1 MTTDIIG
8 DGRERWDVV
17 TSIANP
23 AAPTAAELNAG
34 VRISQWM
41 TKDGATGF
49 VADTASAT
57 TSGKESTF
65 QTSVNGMISLSNPKL
80 RLKRQTPLAS
90 DAAFTAT
97 ARDSYA
103 YLVRRNSLTA
113 PTAYVAAQIV
123 DIFYVQ
129 FSQKAK
135 LDQEDNMPERYDVP
149 VQIAAQPNY
158 DVAVV

>member
-8 DGRERWDVV
+8 DGKERWDIV

-23 AAPTAAELNAG
+23 GAPTAAELNAG

-49 VADTASAT
+49 VAATADAP
-57 TSGKESTF
+57 TSSKESTF
-65 QTSVNGMISLSNPKL
+65 QTAVNGMISLNDPRF
-80 RLKRQTPLAS
+80 RLKRQLPLGS
-90 DAAFTAT
+90 DAAFNAMPTDGTA
-97 ARDSYA
+97 YA
-103 YLVRRNSLTA
+103 VRRNSLAAATSYA
-113 PTAYVAAQIV
+113 AAQLV
-123 DIFYVQ
+123 DVFAVQ

-135 LDQEDNMPERYDVP
+135 VDQADNQPELFEVP
-149 VQIAAQPNY
+149 VKITSQPKW

>member
-8 DGRERWDVV
+8 DGKERWDIVS
-17 TSIANP
+17 SIANI

-49 VADTASAT
+49 VADTADAD
-57 TSGKESTF
+57 TSSKESTF
-65 QTSVNGMISLSNPKL
+65 KTAVNGMISLNGPTFT
-80 RLKRQTPLAS
+80 LKRQSPLGS
-90 DAAFTAT
+90 DAAFTAMPTDGT
-97 ARDSYA
+97 AYA
-103 YLVRRNSLTA
+103 VRRNSVA
-113 PTAYVAAQIV
+113 AATAYSAGQLV
-123 DIFYVQ
+123 DVFPVQ

-135 LDQEDNMPERYDVP
+135 VDQDDNQAEKFKVP
-149 VQIAAQPNY
+149 VKITSQPKF